1 MRSDDQADGAVYAG
15 DFFDGGGIFDVAEAG
30 AAILLGENDAKK
42 AHLRE
47 LGHDFDRKVGD
58 FIPLHDV
65 GSDFTFGKFA
75 NAAAEMLLFIGK
87 VEVHVASW
95 VSFGRKKQL

>member
-1 MRSDDQADGAVYAG
+1 MCGDDQANGAVDAR

-30 AAILLGENDAKK
+30 AAILLGENDAEK

-47 LGHDFDRKVGD
+47 LGHDFHGKVRD

-65 GSDFTFGKFA
+65 RRDFAFGKFA
-75 NAAAEMLLFIGK
+75 NAAAELLLFIGK

-95 VSFGRKKQL
+95 VSFLRKKQL